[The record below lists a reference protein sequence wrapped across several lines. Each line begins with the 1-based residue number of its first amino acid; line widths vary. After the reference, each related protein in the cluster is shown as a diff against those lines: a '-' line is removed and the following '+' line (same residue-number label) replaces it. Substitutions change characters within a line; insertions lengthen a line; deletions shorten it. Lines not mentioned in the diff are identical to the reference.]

1 MNNEEFQ
8 KITHATNNINSNLL
22 PEMTQITADHGWG
35 KSSTVAEGYI
45 ENFLENKKET
55 SRKIFGLGNQLQA
68 QPSTS

>member
-1 MNNEEFQ
+1 M
-8 KITHATNNINSNLL
+8 
-22 PEMTQITADHGWG
+22 DGGW

-68 QPSTS
+68 QPSTSQTYTLTREILVHKEGKENIPM